1 MKAITNIFKFKKVLI
16 IIGTYF
22 FFAKNCNAQTTF
34 DSLKIK
40 QPKHFFNTV
49 IVLDSYR
56 KPNQSITDT
65 LDFLNKRLK
74 SYGIK
79 QYNISFYTPIATIN
93 KPTSDSN
100 VTKNTH
106 ILLTGNFMALQP
118 VFGGIPQ
125 HTLIKAGIGIRAIF
139 NSGKKGIWFIDAS
152 PFITKDVTYASKG
165 YYRMANTIIYS
176 YNKSEKFN
184 FRIGITKSFLWG
196 NKNYW
201 PFIGFRVGRLDN
213 VNLSFQFPKNITF
226 NVPINPNLK
235 FSLYTR
241 PQGGMFNFSNRDS
254 LNYFRNDATFHFT
267 RYEVNTGL
275 RFDVKLNTNFNF
287 YVAAGLSTK
296 NNITFYS
303 DKANSSRPRL
313 PYRKFFYEQNF
324 VPTGFFNFG
333 LVLKFG
339 KTKSYFN
346 NRNIY
351 DAIDLNNIIDAGD
364 GNTNNGG
371 VQLPGKTKKI
381 TKKDANLSSIQ
392 DLIDANDY

>member
-1 MKAITNIFKFKKVLI
+1 MLLI
-16 IIGTYF
+16 ISTSF
-22 FFAKNCNAQTTF
+22 LFAKNSNSQTAF

-49 IVLDSYR
+49 IVLDSYN
-56 KPNQSITDT
+56 KPNQKIKDT
-65 LDFLNKRLK
+65 TDFLDQRLG

-79 QYNISFYTPIATIN
+79 QFNMSFYTPLATIN

-106 ILLTGNFMALQP
+106 FLLTGTFMSLKP
-118 VFGGIPQ
+118 VFDGITQ
-125 HTLIKAGIGIRAIF
+125 HTLIKMGIGVRAIF
-139 NSGKKGIWFIDAS
+139 NSGKKGLWFVDAS
-152 PFITKDVTYASKG
+152 PFITKDVTYKSKG
-165 YYRMANTIIYS
+165 YYRMASTVVYS

-201 PFIGFRVGRLDN
+201 PFIGFRFGRLDK
-213 VNLSFQFPKNITF
+213 VNLSIQFPKNISF
-226 NVPINPNLK
+226 NVPINSRLK

-254 LNYFRNDATFHFT
+254 LNYIRNDATFSFT
-267 RYEVNTGL
+267 RYEINTGF
-275 RFDVKLNTNFNF
+275 RFDARLSNNFNF
-287 YVAAGLSTK
+287 FVALGLSTK

-303 DKANSSRPRL
+303 EKANNKRPRL
-313 PYRKFFYEQNF
+313 PYHTYFYKQDF
-324 VPTGFFNFG
+324 APTGFFNFG

-351 DAIDLNNIIDAGD
+351 DAIDLNNTIDAGD
-364 GNTNNGG
+364 GSTNNGN
-371 VQLPGKTKKI
+371 VQIPVKPEKI
-381 TKKDANLSSIQ
+381 KKKDANLSSIQ